1 MARTKFDAAME
12 KRANVKDCESRGLV
26 ADSMD
31 VRLKIMERV
40 HCGEI
45 TLKQAQDELQKI
57 KRNAK
62 RNGLKT
68 RNQAWREG

>member
-1 MARTKFDAAME
+1 MARSKFDAAME
-12 KRANVKDCESRGLV
+12 KRTNVKDCESRGLV

-40 HCGEI
+40 QSGEI